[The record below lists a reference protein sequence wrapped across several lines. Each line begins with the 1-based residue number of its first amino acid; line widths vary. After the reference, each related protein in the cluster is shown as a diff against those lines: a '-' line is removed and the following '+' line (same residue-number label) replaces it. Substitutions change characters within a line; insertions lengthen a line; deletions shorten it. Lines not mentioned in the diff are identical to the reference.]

1 MTVLVGLV
9 PTREGSAA
17 LEAAV
22 EEARLRRVPLLI
34 VNSAR
39 AGAHVD
45 GSLVGEEQRREL
57 EQRLADEGLEHRFLQ
72 DRDVRDVADHILGL
86 IEQEQVKLLVIGLRQ
101 RTAVGKLLMG
111 STAQR
116 LLIEAPCRVLAVKP

>member
-9 PTREGSAA
+9 PTPEGTAA
-17 LEAAV
+17 LEAAI
-22 EEARLRRVPLLI
+22 EEARLRGSRLLV

-39 AGAHVD
+39 RGAHVD
-45 GSLVGEEQRREL
+45 QNLVNQDGL
-57 EQRLADEGLEHRFLQ
+57 HRLQERLTGEGLTHQVVQ
-72 DRDVRDVADHILGL
+72 DREQRDVADHLLGL
-86 IEQEQVKLLVIGLRQ
+86 VEQEKVELLVIGLRR
-101 RTAVGKLLMG
+101 RTAVGKLLLG

>member
-22 EEARLRRVPLLI
+22 EEARMRSWPLLI

-45 GSLVGEEQRREL
+45 SSLVGEEQQREL
-57 EQRLADEGLEHRFLQ
+57 ERRLTDEGLEFRFVQ
-72 DRDVRDVADHILGL
+72 DRDVRDVADHILEL